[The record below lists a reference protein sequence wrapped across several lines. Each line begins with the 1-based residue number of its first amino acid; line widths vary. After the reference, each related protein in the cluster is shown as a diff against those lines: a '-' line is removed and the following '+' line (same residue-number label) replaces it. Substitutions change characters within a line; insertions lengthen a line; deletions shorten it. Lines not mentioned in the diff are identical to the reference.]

1 MYENPPYDK
10 EPLHNNDFVKM
21 NLNVFQFFKSVV
33 PNWNP
38 LISEQLQKRMYL
50 HVLNIGCVL
59 VSETVLDQFNS

>member
-33 PNWNP
+33 PN
-38 LISEQLQKRMYL
+38 
-50 HVLNIGCVL
+50 
-59 VSETVLDQFNS
+59 